1 MATSRHLIGCV
12 TTRGIFTGSFL
23 AGNFVFDF
31 VRRNPNYRLP
41 YLCSLVIALAY
52 TTEGRNQEL
61 WKVVE
66 LFVTR
71 GEQEG
76 ITIDRALDTNILVV
90 AILKFSVL
98 SQPEAIEH
106 GRKETFI
113 GVLQEI
119 AMYGIDWRTRWKS
132 IYLTAGI
139 ASFSVRLC
147 RLGSKVRS
155 LVGARGGMD
164 EAVYELSGLGNLPYL
179 SLYNTLRTFQLRR

>member
-1 MATSRHLIGCV
+1 M
-12 TTRGIFTGSFL
+12 
-23 AGNFVFDF
+23 
-31 VRRNPNYRLP
+31 
-41 YLCSLVIALAY
+41 
-52 TTEGRNQEL
+52 
-61 WKVVE
+61 VE

-98 SQPEAIEH
+98 SQPEAIAH
-106 GRKETFI
+106 GRKEAFI

-119 AMYGIDWRTRWKS
+119 SMYGIDWRTRWKS

-164 EAVYELSGLGNLPYL
+164 EAVYELSGRETFRISL
-179 SLYNTLRTFQLRR
+179 STIH